1 MPLFFE
7 GSEKK
12 VEVVVNSEVNLLKFE
27 KIFWEELVLNSK
39 AQILSSIENS
49 KCKAYLLSESSLFVW
64 EDRFV
69 LITCGQTTL
78 VKAIE
83 FFLTKIDASMIDSLI
98 FQRKNE
104 YFSHLQRSS
113 FIDDV
118 EALSKQIKGTAYR
131 FGKMHEH
138 HNFMY
143 CSNKEYTPSMEDQ
156 TIELLMYEI
165 SPEASSFLNKTHKD
179 PKVIRDFLQLERLF
193 PDYIIDDYAFSPQ
206 GYSVNAIK
214 DEYYFTIHITP
225 EEFNSYIS
233 FETNETNSSEKLH
246 GLMEVLKPETFDV
259 VSFNYDKG
267 LNIPDHF
274 HKRTKVS
281 EKINLGYDVI
291 FSHFYNKETVND
303 RPYVLNIKENK

>member
-1 MPLFFE
+1 MFFE

-12 VEVVVNSEVNLLKFE
+12 VEVVVNSEVNLLNLDQS
-27 KIFWEELVLNSK
+27 FWEELVLNSK
-39 AQILSSIENS
+39 AMILSSIENT
-49 KCKAYLLSESSLFVW
+49 KVKAYLLSESSLFIW

-78 VKAIE
+78 VKAVE
-83 FFLTKIDASMIDSLI
+83 FFLSKIPKAQIDSLI

-104 YFSHLQRSS
+104 YFSHLQKSS

-118 EALSKQIKGTAYR
+118 EALSKEIEGTAYR

-143 CSNKEYTPSMEDQ
+143 CSNKEFTPSMEDK

-165 SPEASSFLNKTHKD
+165 SSEASIFLNKTYDD

-193 PDYIIDDYAFSPQ
+193 PDYIIDDYAFTPQ

-214 DEYYFTIHITP
+214 EDLYFTIHITP

-233 FETNETNSSEKLH
+233 FETNETNCSEKLN
-246 GLMEVLKPETFDV
+246 GLMEILKPETFDL
-259 VSFNYDKG
+259 VSFNHVDG
-267 LNIPDHF
+267 IDIPNHF
-274 HKRTKVS
+274 HKRTKVV
-281 EKINLGYDVI
+281 ERINLGYDVV
-291 FSHFYNKETVND
+291 FSHFYSKETVND
-303 RPYVLNIKENK
+303 SAYILNIKEKK